1 MAAGCRLPVAA
12 GTILIMMMIGTEMLT
27 VMMMLIV
34 MRVVMI
40 NAPVMGIVFIY
51 IKRLNQRG
59 PVAVWTAEPV
69 RAEGTGTARSI
80 CIPIAES

>member
-1 MAAGCRLPVAA
+1 
-12 GTILIMMMIGTEMLT
+12 
-27 VMMMLIV
+27 MLIV